1 MMLVLKDLGK
11 TVAGGLLDVFVT
23 FIHKIDQH
31 RYKIRMDFWHIKE
44 VDRLLE
50 IIDKFGV
57 LSPHTG
63 IASNIIH
70 KDHEALQEI

>member
-1 MMLVLKDLGK
+1 
-11 TVAGGLLDVFVT
+11 
-23 FIHKIDQH
+23 
-31 RYKIRMDFWHIKE
+31 MDFWHIKE

-70 KDHEALQEI
+70 KDHKALQ